1 MLTLTVH
8 LLPMVSPRLKSNAF
22 IQILILNNITIK
34 PTQMREDIPELLPS
48 THSGLPRITSQSWPE
63 SLEAHTKESEVT
75 YKHP

>member
-1 MLTLTVH
+1 
-8 LLPMVSPRLKSNAF
+8 
-22 IQILILNNITIK
+22 
-34 PTQMREDIPELLPS
+34 MREDIPELLPS